1 MRAQVVCLT
10 YLFLT
15 FILLL
20 FIIHLFMYLALYHLI
35 QALLV
40 LVSEFVHYACV
51 SCKWYIFIICP
62 QCSSRHAQHS
72 TLGFQFTFS
81 LVFLHHEQVFRL
93 LLKISVEEN
102 NGMSLW
108 TNFSSPCLEAGLTK
122 WTLMQ
127 TNVACAP
134 KRKREFCWGS
144 HLAFLCSSLLQKDLF

>member
-1 MRAQVVCLT
+1 
-10 YLFLT
+10 
-15 FILLL
+15 
-20 FIIHLFMYLALYHLI
+20 MYLALYHLI

-40 LVSEFVHYACV
+40 LVSEFVLTHAFHV
-51 SCKWYIFIICP
+51 NDIYIYNLP
-62 QCSSRHAQHS
+62 

-122 WTLMQ
+122 
-127 TNVACAP
+127 
-134 KRKREFCWGS
+134 
-144 HLAFLCSSLLQKDLF
+144 